1 MKKSV
6 DIIMIENIVGIRI
19 YFYQQI
25 NIYSCLL
32 EIIKSEQGN
41 QKLAEE
47 RLLEM
52 VEKIQLNNEFEI
64 KKNTISDPDSL
75 VSDKKEDDGEKEI

>member
-1 MKKSV
+1 
-6 DIIMIENIVGIRI
+6 
-19 YFYQQI
+19 
-25 NIYSCLL
+25 
-32 EIIKSEQGN
+32 
-41 QKLAEE
+41 
-47 RLLEM
+47 M